1 MINDLLN
8 EIDSSLTKFID
19 GLPDIQKRIYEK
31 LLLLLKDLDLYSDGS
46 IKNNLVNIQK
56 IGKLKS
62 ELEKIILDKPY
73 LKSVGTLLGSYEII
87 QEIQNEYFS
96 TITTDFTPK
105 KVFDVVKDQA
115 IDQTAEG
122 LTESG
127 INANVIDPIKA
138 ILKTNITS
146 GGSYADLAQQLRDE
160 IMGND
165 EIDGKLLSYARTYA
179 TTAVNEYSAQYTK
192 IVTDDLGMEW
202 FRYVGSLRKTSR
214 PFCIALVEKDYVH
227 VSEIPEIVKGH
238 IDGKD
243 VSLAGLKDGTDA
255 NNFQVYRGGWN
266 CNHQLSPVDKSRVP
280 EKYIKNITGD

>member
-46 IKNNLVNIQK
+46 IKNNLANIQK

-160 IMGND
+160 IIGND
-165 EIDGKLLSYARTYA
+165 EVDGKLLSYARTYA